1 VSKTI
6 EVGDGVSRKTFG
18 VMDGSNAYM
27 DGMGNKTY
35 EDGIGS
41 TGIATKTSENGDGCI
56 VLSKTK
62 STPPIDDTHF
72 AVAM

>member
-1 VSKTI
+1 
-6 EVGDGVSRKTFG
+6 
-18 VMDGSNAYM
+18 MDGSNAHM